1 MCSMSTR
8 VDLSVCGAATVPG
21 AAATWFDQVRAEER
35 TNNYYYLLD
44 RDCDW
49 ALPFATRGLPASA
62 LAHLAPERPVR
73 IDVSPPGVSAGDLA
87 IQAARLALAEMER
100 DAPPGQAGKVR
111 WLIYCPTTVDEDT
124 GSSIVCRIAH
134 ELQLPQCFPIAL
146 SQAQVA
152 GTFVALLLAASLLGD
167 ADPQDR
173 VLVVAADKWMFPFVR
188 AHGLWGVASDGGAAL
203 VLGGADVPARISLSS
218 ISVASAPESMWA
230 PTETLTLPALDP
242 GDVQA
247 AAAAAIEAS
256 GVEPASVRRPLPRAE
271 AADAGVGPTLAR
283 LVDALQREGADGVDP
298 GTGLIVLQGIHGD
311 VGACTVTIH
320 PRPAAPLAPSHE
332 AAEAAMETP

>member
-1 MCSMSTR
+1 MCSMSIR
-8 VDLSVCGAATVPG
+8 VGLSVCGAAVVPG
-21 AAATWFDQVRAEER
+21 EVPTWFDQVRAEER
-35 TNNYYYLLD
+35 TNNYYYLLN

-87 IQAARLALAEMER
+87 IQAARRALAEAER
-100 DAPPGQAGKVR
+100 GQPGTVR

-146 SQAQVA
+146 SQSQVA
-152 GTFVALLLAASLLGD
+152 GTFVALLLAESLLAD

-188 AHGLWGVASDGGAAL
+188 AHGPWGVASDGGAAL
-203 VLGGADVPARISLSS
+203 VLGGADVPARISLSAV
-218 ISVASAPESMWA
+218 SVASAPESMWA
-230 PTETLTLPALDP
+230 PVDTLTLPGLDP

-256 GVEPASVRRPLPRAE
+256 GVAPASVRRSLP
-271 AADAGVGPTLAR
+271 AADAGVGPALAR
-283 LVDALQREGADGVDP
+283 LVDALQREGADDAEA
-298 GTGLIVLQGIHGD
+298 GTGLVVLQGIQGD

-320 PRPAAPLAPSHE
+320 PRPAAPLASAHE
-332 AAEAAMETP
+332 TAEAAMETP

>member
-1 MCSMSTR
+1 MCSMATR
-8 VDLSVCGAATVPG
+8 VDLSVCGAASVPG
-21 AAATWFDQVRAEER
+21 AVPTWFDQVRAEER
-35 TNNYYYLLD
+35 TNNYYYLLN

-49 ALPFATRGLPASA
+49 ALPFGTRGLPASA

-73 IDVSPPGVSAGDLA
+73 IDVSPPGVSAGDLG
-87 IQAARLALAEMER
+87 IQAARLALAEAER
-100 DAPPGQAGKVR
+100 AGQAGTVR

-146 SQAQVA
+146 SQSQVA
-152 GTFVALLLAASLLGD
+152 GTFVALLLAASLLAD

-188 AHGLWGVASDGGAAL
+188 AHGPWGVASDGGAAL
-203 VLGGADVPARISLSS
+203 LLGGADVPARISLGA

-230 PTETLTLPALDP
+230 PVETLTLPALDP

-256 GVEPASVRRPLPRAE
+256 GVEPASVRRPPAAAE
-271 AADAGVGPTLAR
+271 ASDAGVGPALAR
-283 LVDALQREGADGVDP
+283 LVDALQRAGADGADP
-298 GTGLIVLQGIHGD
+298 GTGLVVLQGIQGD
-311 VGACTVTIH
+311 VGACTVTIR
-320 PRPAAPLAPSHE
+320 PRPATPLASTHE
-332 AAEAAMETP
+332 TAEAAMETP